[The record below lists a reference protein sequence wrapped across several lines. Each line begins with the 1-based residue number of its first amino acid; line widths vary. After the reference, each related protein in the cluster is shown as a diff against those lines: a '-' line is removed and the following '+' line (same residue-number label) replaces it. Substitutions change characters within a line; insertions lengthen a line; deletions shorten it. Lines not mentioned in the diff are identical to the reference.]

1 MFNSKLYASRAAMLV
16 CSRFS
21 KKGNM
26 EKFETKVGNATLTL
40 ETGKLA
46 KLASGSVTVRLG
58 DTVLLATA
66 IIANKPKDN
75 VSYFPLLIDFEEKM
89 YASGKI
95 SGSRFIKREGRAS
108 ENAILT
114 SRLTDRPLRPLFA
127 KGFYNDVQIVV
138 TVLSADLVHDP
149 DVLSIVG
156 ASAALMLTDAPFAGP
171 VGAVRV
177 GLINGELVVNPDFGT
192 IEADSQLDLV
202 IAGTKD
208 KILMIEAGAKE
219 VDEATFAKAL
229 EFAHKALQPTIE
241 IQEQLVKKL
250 RVKAERKTYPS
261 FSPTAELKTE
271 MSKFMAG
278 KITDVIYHPEKTQR
292 NDLLSTLR
300 DEVYEKFITEDVI
313 ALTVAD
319 AFDQIIEAELRKNIL
334 ESEKRPDGRK
344 LTEIRPLNCEVGIL
358 PRTHGS
364 ALFDRGETQA
374 LTTTTLGSVADEQM
388 IDTMDANTT
397 KRYLH
402 HYNFPPFATNEVRP
416 MRGPGRREIGHGA
429 LAEKALLQMIP
440 AKEDFPYTIRVVSE
454 ILASNGSSSMAATCG
469 STLSLMDAGV
479 PIKKPVAGIAM
490 GVITDEQGKFK
501 ILTDIAGIE
510 DFNGDMDFKVAG
522 TKDGITA
529 VQLDMKIK
537 GLPVTVLEA
546 ALKEAYPARQ
556 EILQVMAKCLP
567 EARKEIS
574 AYAPRVE
581 VIKIHPDKIR
591 EVIGSGGKVINGI
604 IDRAGGKNVTEIN
617 IEEDGTIYVSSADAK
632 LAAQAME
639 EIANII
645 REPEVGT
652 LYQGRVTRIM
662 DFGAFVE
669 IFPGTEGLVHISQ
682 LDTKRVEKVTDIV
695 KEGDIIPVIVTEI
708 DSQGRVNLSRKA
720 ALNRR
725 AE

>member
-1 MFNSKLYASRAAMLV
+1 
-16 CSRFS
+16 
-21 KKGNM
+21 M
-26 EKFETKVGNATLTL
+26 EKFAIKVGDATLSL

-46 KLASGSVTVRLG
+46 RLASGSVTVRLG

-66 IIANKPKDN
+66 IVSDEPKED
-75 VSYFPLLIDFEEKM
+75 VSFFPLLIDFEEKM

-108 ENAILT
+108 DNAILT

-127 KGFYNDVQIVV
+127 KGFYNNTQVV
-138 TVLSADLVHDP
+138 ITVLSADLVHDP
-149 DVLSIVG
+149 DVLSIIG

-177 GLINGELVVNPDFGT
+177 GLINGELVVNPSY
-192 IEADSQLDLV
+192 EQLEKDSQLDLV
-202 IAGTKD
+202 VAGTKD
-208 KILMIEAGAKE
+208 KVLMIEAGAKE
-219 VDEATFAKAL
+219 VDEATFAKAIR
-229 EFAHKALQPTIE
+229 FAHQALQPTLTV
-241 IQEQLVKKL
+241 QEQLLKAKKKDHHKDYTL
-250 RVKAERKTYPS
+250 LT
-261 FSPTAELKTE
+261 PTAELTTE
-271 MSKFMAG
+271 IKAFVGDQAE
-278 KITDVIYHPEKTQR
+278 KAIYQSDKTQR
-292 NDLLSTLR
+292 NELINKLR
-300 DEVYEKFITEDVI
+300 KQVKEKFVTDSIPEIVVMD
-313 ALTVAD
+313 AL
-319 AFDQIIEAELRKNIL
+319 DQIVEKILCQNIL
-334 ESEKRPDGRK
+334 QSSHRPDERK
-344 LTEIRPLNCEVGIL
+344 LTEMRPLSCEVGIL

-364 ALFDRGETQA
+364 ALFNRGETQA
-374 LTTTTLGSVADEQM
+374 LTTITLGPVSDEQM
-388 IDTMDANTT
+388 IDTMDATTT

-402 HYNFPPFATNEVRP
+402 HYNFPPYATNEVRP

-429 LAEKALLQMIP
+429 LAEKALLPMIP
-440 AKEDFPYTIRVVSE
+440 SKEEFPYTIRVVSE
-454 ILASNGSSSMAATCG
+454 ILACNGSSSMASICG
-469 STLSLMDAGV
+469 SSLSLMDAGV

-490 GVITDEQGKFK
+490 GVFTGDDNEFK
-501 ILTDIAGIE
+501 ILTDIAGLE
-510 DFNGDMDFKVAG
+510 DFNGDMDFKIAG

-529 VQLDMKIK
+529 IQLDMKVS
-537 GLPVTVLEA
+537 GLGFDVLEQ
-546 ALKEAYPARQ
+546 ALTQAKSTRLD
-556 EILQVMAKCLP
+556 ILAVMAKCIP
-567 EARKEIS
+567 VPRKEIS

-645 REPEVGT
+645 REPEVGA

-682 LDTKRVEKVTDIV
+682 LDTKRVNKVTDIV

-720 ALNRR
+720 ALLKHPPKQ
-725 AE
+725 

>member
-1 MFNSKLYASRAAMLV
+1 ML
-16 CSRFS
+16 CPHS
-21 KKGNM
+21 KKGTM
-26 EKFETKVGNATLTL
+26 EKFETKVGSATLTI

-46 KLASGSVTVRLG
+46 LLASGAVMVRLG

-66 IIANKPKDN
+66 IVSDKPKEG

-108 ENAILT
+108 DNAILT

-127 KGFYNDVQIVV
+127 KGFYNDVQVVV

-177 GLINGELVVNPDFGT
+177 GLINNELVVNPSY
-192 IEADSQLDLV
+192 EQLEKDSQLDLIV
-202 IAGTKD
+202 AGTKD

-219 VDEATFAKAL
+219 VDETTFAKAIK
-229 EFAHKALQPTIE
+229 FAHAALQPTIT

-250 RVKAERKTYPS
+250 RGQAQRGTPALLVAS
-261 FSPTAELKTE
+261 AELMADIVEFMGAKTKTAIYQ
-271 MSKFMAG
+271 SG
-278 KITDVIYHPEKTQR
+278 KTKRTA
-292 NDLLSTLR
+292 LLDELR
-300 DEVYEKFITEDVI
+300 QAVYEKFTTEEVI
-313 ALTVAD
+313 ELIVAD
-319 AFDQIIEAELRKNIL
+319 AFDHIVEAELKKNIL
-334 ESEKRPDGRK
+334 EAEQRPDGRK
-344 LTEIRPLNCEVGIL
+344 LTEIRPLSCEVGIL
-358 PRTHGS
+358 PRPHGS
-364 ALFDRGETQA
+364 ALFNRGETQA

-402 HYNFPPFATNEVRP
+402 HYNFPPYATNEVRP

-429 LAEKALLQMIP
+429 LAEKALLPMIP
-440 AKEDFPYTIRVVSE
+440 SKEEFPYTIRVVSE
-454 ILASNGSSSMAATCG
+454 ILGSNGSSSMAATCG
-469 STLSLMDAGV
+469 CTLSLMDAGV

-490 GVITDEQGKFK
+490 GVITGDKGKFK

-510 DFNGDMDFKVAG
+510 DFNGDMDCKVAG

-529 VQLDMKIK
+529 VQLDTKMA
-537 GLPVTVLEA
+537 GLSVEILEA
-546 ALKEAYPARQ
+546 ALMQAHSARQ
-556 EILQVMAKCLP
+556 EILQVIAKCLP
-567 EARKEIS
+567 EPRPEIS
-574 AYAPRVE
+574 QYAPRVE
-581 VIKIHPDKIR
+581 IIKIHPDKIR
-591 EVIGSGGKVINGI
+591 EVIGPGGKVINAI

-617 IEEDGTIYVSSADAK
+617 IEEDGTIYVSSVDAK
-632 LAAQAME
+632 MAAQAIAE
-639 EIANII
+639 VANIT
-645 REPEVGT
+645 REPEVGA

-682 LDTKRVEKVTDIV
+682 LDKTRVNKVTDIV

-708 DSQGRVNLSRKA
+708 DSQGRLNLSRKA
-720 ALNRR
+720 ALK
-725 AE
+725 